1 MARPGEVIIVTDDIQ
16 DVVNWSWYYSLNA
29 GAEVL
34 GGTYEC
40 PFVEAAE
47 DAPEGAIDVYTFAC
61 PVTVPVTA
69 VSGDTVRFHFEPTT
83 TELDE
88 GITDEEG
95 NPVDFYYPATND
107 DPLDVNTSRG
117 SVNQRMSLSIGIG
130 F

>member
-29 GAEVL
+29 GADVL

-40 PFVEAAE
+40 PFIEPAE
-47 DAPEGAIDVYTFAC
+47 DAPEGAVDVYTFAC

-69 VSGDTVRFHFEPTT
+69 VSGDTVRFHFEPSGI
-83 TELDE
+83 DD
-88 GITDEEG
+88 GITDSEG
-95 NPVDFYYPATND
+95 DPVDFYYPATGD
-107 DPLDVNTSRG
+107 DPIDVTVTSAR
-117 SVNQRMSLSIGIG
+117 SSNQRLSLSIGIG